1 MKYLRYFKKD
11 IDYQNYF
18 DSDDFI
24 TPNISY
30 AEDTDIVYYNA
41 PILGPRQLLD
51 IVYYDGSLLRTMR
64 PSQYNASLGIAVG
77 VIVIPSGILP
87 DGKARFV
94 ALQNASSSKVAW
106 GGDGTNTPLINYT
119 QVPTTDNA
127 GSTTTGS
134 NDYGFLPSDYNG
146 FTGAT
151 SYVDHKT
158 KYNGL
163 SPYIPSPYLGDGSL
177 NPAYCE
183 IISGNNVLSD
193 FNGKS
198 NTDVLVGLES
208 AYTAANIV
216 KNYSVDGI
224 DIDWF
229 LPAAGELGFLI
240 PRFAAINES
249 IAIAGGVAIPR
260 DNFWSSSE
268 ASVGY
273 AYYVRMFNGYVN
285 RSRKNNNIYVRSFA
299 LL

>member
-1 MKYLRYFKKD
+1 MKYLKYFKKD
-11 IDYQNYF
+11 IDYQNYAK
-18 DSDDFI
+18 SDNYI
-24 TPNISY
+24 IPNVSY
-30 AEDTDIVYYNA
+30 AEDTDVVYYNA
-41 PILGPRQLLD
+41 PILGPPQLLD
-51 IVYYDGSLLRTMR
+51 IVYYDGSLLRTIQ
-64 PSQYNASLGIAVG
+64 PSQYNANLGTAVG
-77 VIVIPSGILP
+77 VIVIPSDILP

-106 GGDGTNTPLINYT
+106 GGDGTNTPLTNYT
-119 QVPTTDNA
+119 KVPTTDNA

-158 KYNGL
+158 KYNDF

-177 NPAYCE
+177 NHAYCE
-183 IISGNNVLSD
+183 TISGNNVLSD

-208 AYTAANIV
+208 AYTAANIA

-224 DIDWF
+224 DIDWY
-229 LPAAGELGFLI
+229 LPAAGELGFII

-273 AYYVRMFNGYVN
+273 AYYSRTFNGYVN
-285 RSRKNNNIYVRSFA
+285 RSRKNNTIYVRSFA